1 MLDYAPGEGMKQEE
15 QAEVYRVAFET
26 AHVELKEIADSL
38 ERLRA
43 RKDHIEKLV
52 EILGPLVE
60 LEEKPKS
67 APAETEA
74 GTAEVT
80 AGQPAQNRPGT
91 PPAPE
96 ITDPFQRR
104 IEHVLG
110 IGAGIR
116 DVRKYTR
123 QF

>member
-1 MLDYAPGEGMKQEE
+1 MKQEE

-26 AHVELKEIADSL
+26 AHFELKEIAASL
-38 ERLRA
+38 ERLRL
-43 RKDHIEKLV
+43 RKDHIEKLI

-60 LEEKPKS
+60 LEEKPKT
-67 APAETEA
+67 APAEAET
-74 GTAEVT
+74 GTSEVP
-80 AGQPAQNRPGT
+80 AGQSAQHKPETAPATQV
-91 PPAPE
+91 A
-96 ITDPFQRR
+96 DPFQRR

>member
-1 MLDYAPGEGMKQEE
+1 MKQEE

-26 AHVELKEIADSL
+26 AHIELKEIAASL
-38 ERLRA
+38 ERLRI

-52 EILGPLVE
+52 EILGPLVD
-60 LEEKPKS
+60 LEEKAAP
-67 APAETEA
+67 PAESEA
-74 GTAEVT
+74 GASEVL
-80 AGQPAQNRPGT
+80 AGQPVQNKPET
-91 PPAPE
+91 PPAQE
-96 ITDPFQRR
+96 VTDPFQRR

-116 DVRKYTR
+116 DVRKYRR

>member
-1 MLDYAPGEGMKQEE
+1 MKQEE

-26 AHVELKEIADSL
+26 AHFELKEITASI
-38 ERLRA
+38 ERLRI

-60 LEEKPKS
+60 PEEKPKT
-67 APAETEA
+67 APAEPET
-74 GTAEVT
+74 GTSEVLP
-80 AGQPAQNRPGT
+80 GQPAQNRPET
-91 PPAPE
+91 APARE
-96 ITDPFQRR
+96 IRDPFQRR

>member
-1 MLDYAPGEGMKQEE
+1 MKQEE

-26 AHVELKEIADSL
+26 AHFELKEIAASL
-38 ERLRA
+38 EQLRL

-60 LEEKPKS
+60 LEEKPKTALAEAATGTS
-67 APAETEA
+67 EVAGQSAQDKHETAPA
-74 GTAEVT
+74 
-80 AGQPAQNRPGT
+80 R
-91 PPAPE
+91 E
-96 ITDPFQRR
+96 IADPFQRR